1 MRRISILIVLFLALL
16 TSCSE
21 TVGSSEASSAYE
33 LEGLAMSDES
43 MPVTRQLKTSPA
55 PPSEQKIIQNARLEF
70 ETPNVS
76 ITHARILDLVE
87 DFDGFVQN
95 DNSGKNP
102 GRLFRQMNVR
112 IPASSFDAFIDSV
125 SVGIRYFDQKE
136 VYRRDVTEE
145 FIDLEARLKTKSEL
159 EQRYRQLL
167 SKAQNVKEILEIE
180 RELSKI
186 REDIESQQG
195 RLEYLKSQVAMSSL
209 NISFYETVADTGV
222 TVSYGR
228 KMINAFK
235 GGWNGIS
242 VFFIGLIYLWP
253 LFLLILIGLL
263 ILRSYLK
270 RKKRTTSTS
279 S

>member
-1 MRRISILIVLFLALL
+1 MTRISIFIVLLALL
-16 TSCSE
+16 ASCSE
-21 TVGSSEASSAYE
+21 TVGNAEADSAYK

-43 MPVTRQLKTSPA
+43 MPVTRQLNTSPA

-70 ETPNVS
+70 ETPDVS
-76 ITHARILDLVE
+76 LTHARILSLVE
-87 DFDGFVQN
+87 EFDGFVQN
-95 DNSGKNP
+95 DNSGKTP

-112 IPASSFDAFIDSV
+112 VPASRFNAFIDSV

-136 VYRRDVTEE
+136 ISRRDVTEE
-145 FIDLEARLKTKSEL
+145 FIDLEARLKTKREL

-209 NISFYETVADTGV
+209 NIGFYETVADTGV

-270 RKKRTTSTS
+270 RKKRITSKS